1 MLERIPGFLY
11 PRNIHSARVKGVSGG
26 EEKGMPIQRSQ
37 TEEVEAPP
45 LRVNDGLLGYLHVD
59 SVKGA
64 SADSLFR
71 QGCFGGYLDK
81 PSTTPSIRQEV
92 KNSERNTNHTEQHK

>member
-1 MLERIPGFLY
+1 M
-11 PRNIHSARVKGVSGG
+11 SGG

-45 LRVNDGLLGYLHVD
+45 LRVNDGLVGYLHVD

>member
-11 PRNIHSARVKGVSGG
+11 PRNIHDARVKGVSGG

-45 LRVNDGLLGYLHVD
+45 LRVNDGLVGYLHVD
-59 SVKGA
+59 SAKGA

-81 PSTTPSIRQEV
+81 PSILTLV
-92 KNSERNTNHTEQHK
+92 

>member
-1 MLERIPGFLY
+1 
-11 PRNIHSARVKGVSGG
+11 
-26 EEKGMPIQRSQ
+26 MPIQRSQ

-45 LRVNDGLLGYLHVD
+45 LRVNDGLIGYLHVD
-59 SVKGA
+59 SVKGT
-64 SADSLFR
+64 LPNTPFR

-81 PSTTPSIRQEV
+81 PSTTPSFRQEV

>member
-11 PRNIHSARVKGVSGG
+11 PRNIHYARVKGVSGG

-45 LRVNDGLLGYLHVD
+45 LRVNDVLVGYLHVD